1 MHHDPHVRLTINL
14 EEDVYRM
21 AKAYA
26 AAEDCSI
33 SRAINRLL
41 RRLMEP
47 ASPARTRQRERFP
60 VSTCRESRT
69 ITADDV
75 YRLDA
80 EDEWP

>member
-1 MHHDPHVRLTINL
+1 MRLTVNL
-14 EEDVYRM
+14 EEDIYRM

-26 AAEDCSI
+26 AAEDCSV

-41 RRLMEP
+41 RRIMEP
-47 ASPARTRQRERFP
+47 ASAAPTRRRERFP

-69 ITADDV
+69 ITAEDV

>member
-1 MHHDPHVRLTINL
+1 VHHDAPVRLTVNL
-14 EEDVYRM
+14 EEGVYRM

-26 AAEDCSI
+26 ASEDCSI

-47 ASPARTRQRERFP
+47 ASPALTRRRERFP
-60 VSTCRESRT
+60 VSSCRESRT
-69 ITADDV
+69 ITAEDV